1 MPALPQS
8 TPPKPPPTGATSVN
22 RPVGVCTSR
31 IAYMWRVRNWSAFD
45 TYVAVRENTL
55 MSPDQPMR
63 SLRCGQSVGIVRKL
77 STLDQTRFDQSRLT
91 FSLEVL

>member
-22 RPVGVCTSR
+22 RPAGVCTSR
-31 IAYMWRVRNWSAFD
+31 IAYMWRVRNWFAFE
-45 TYVAVRENTL
+45 TYVEVRENTL

-63 SLRCGQSVGIVRKL
+63 SLRCGQSSNGEEVVHVGP
-77 STLDQTRFDQSRLT
+77 TRFDHSRLT
-91 FSLEVL
+91 FSLDVL